1 MVLSNVSPGLC
12 YLFFAHERVI
22 FLKNYDLGK
31 EKISKLLLNFS
42 IPCIIS
48 MLVGALYNIVDQI
61 FIGWGVGYL
70 GNTATNIVYPFTV
83 IALSLALLFGDGASA
98 LFSLSLGSK
107 DDKKVSK
114 SIGNAVITL
123 VLVSLVLTLFGFI
136 FKSNILKLFGVTEA
150 SFDFA
155 NDYLTVILIGIPF
168 YVIGQGLN
176 GIIRADGSPRYAMI
190 ATLSGAILNIILDP
204 IAIFALGMGIKG
216 AAIATIVG
224 QIVTFIL
231 TVLYFRKSKKFK
243 LSKDSLK
250 LDKEVIKREA
260 LLGVS
265 SFITQI
271 SIVLVIAVCN
281 NLVVK
286 YGSLSKYGA
295 DIPLSAIGIVMK
307 VFGIVIALVIGTS
320 IGGQPIIGFNYGAG
334 NKKRVKETFN
344 LIIRTNL
351 FVGVIAFIVFQVF
364 PQAVINIFGNESK
377 LYNEYALYCFRIYLS
392 GITLTCITKTC
403 SIYLQAIGKSFKSM
417 FISVMR
423 DVVLF
428 IPALV
433 VLAKMFG
440 IVGMLWAAL
449 VADVI
454 ACIIAIFMTFERKN
468 KVSIS
473 EIKNI
478 SEVDAVFIKPMV
490 ITISRE
496 YGSGGRYVGKFLAE
510 KLGIPCYDKEIIV
523 DTAKESG
530 LDIEYIKENEQI
542 KNDFNIYYNNDDNIY
557 LCESKVIKNLA
568 MKPCIIIGR
577 CADYIL
583 KDRND
588 VYNVFLYSSMDKKID
603 RVTKYYG
610 IDAEKAKNEINKVNK
625 RRAIHY
631 EYYTNQKWNDVSNY
645 DLAVNV
651 DTLGV
656 ENTALMIKKIVEN
669 GK

>member
-136 FKSNILKLFGVTEA
+136 FKGNILKLFGVTEA

-250 LDKEVIKREA
+250 SDKEVIKREA

-351 FVGVIAFIVFQVF
+351 SVGVIAFIIFQVF
-364 PQAVINIFGNESK
+364 PQAIINIFGSESE

-454 ACIIAIFMTFERKN
+454 AFIIAIFMTFERKN

-473 EIKNI
+473 EVKNI

-496 YGSGGRYVGKFLAE
+496 YGSGGRYVGKLLAE

-523 DTAKESG
+523 DTARESG

-588 VYNVFLYSSMDKKID
+588 VYNVFLYSSMGKKID

>member
-1 MVLSNVSPGLC
+1 M
-12 YLFFAHERVI
+12 
-22 FLKNYDLGK
+22 KNYDLGK

-70 GNTATNIVYPFTV
+70 GNTATNVVYPFTV
-83 IALSLALLFGDGASA
+83 IALALALLLGDGASA

-114 SIGNAVITL
+114 SIGNAVVIL
-123 VLVSLVLTLFGFI
+123 VLVSLVLTIFGFV

-155 NDYLTVILIGIPF
+155 NDYLTIILIGIPF

-224 QIVTFIL
+224 QIITFIL
-231 TVLYFRKSKKFK
+231 TVLYFRKPNKFK

-250 LDKEVIKREA
+250 PDKEVIKREA

-334 NKKRVKETFN
+334 NKKLVKETFN

-351 FVGVIAFIVFQVF
+351 SVGVIAFIIFQVF
-364 PQAVINIFGNESK
+364 PQAIINIFGSESE

-440 IVGMLWAAL
+440 VVGMLWAAL

-454 ACIIAIFMTFERKN
+454 AFIIAIFMTFERKN

-473 EIKNI
+473 EIKKI
-478 SEVDAVFIKPMV
+478 SEVDVAFIKPMV

-496 YGSGGRYVGKFLAE
+496 YGSGGRYVGKLLAE

-523 DTAKESG
+523 DTARESG

>member
-12 YLFFAHERVI
+12 YLFFALERVI

-136 FKSNILKLFGVTEA
+136 FKGNILKLFGVTEA

-250 LDKEVIKREA
+250 PDKEVIKREA

-281 NLVVK
+281 NIVVK

-295 DIPLSAIGIVMK
+295 DIPLSSIGIVMK

-351 FVGVIAFIVFQVF
+351 SVGVIAFIIFQVF
-364 PQAVINIFGNESK
+364 PQAIINIFGSESE

-454 ACIIAIFMTFERKN
+454 AFIIAIFMTFERKN

-473 EIKNI
+473 EVKNI

-496 YGSGGRYVGKFLAE
+496 YGSGGRYVGKLLAE

-523 DTAKESG
+523 DTARESG

>member
-1 MVLSNVSPGLC
+1 VVLSNVSPGLC

-123 VLVSLVLTLFGFI
+123 VLVSLVLTLLGFI

-250 LDKEVIKREA
+250 PDKEVIKREA

-364 PQAVINIFGNESK
+364 PQAIINIFGSESE

-428 IPALV
+428 IPALI

-454 ACIIAIFMTFERKN
+454 AFIIAIFMTFERKN
-468 KVSIS
+468 KVNAL
-473 EIKNI
+473 EVKNI
-478 SEVDAVFIKPMV
+478 SEVDTVFVKPMV

-496 YGSGGRYVGKFLAE
+496 YGSGGRYVGKLLAE

-523 DTAKESG
+523 DTAGESG

-610 IDAEKAKNEINKVNK
+610 IDAEKAKNEINRVNK
-625 RRAIHY
+625 RRAKHY
-631 EYYTNQKWNDVSNY
+631 EYYTNQKWNDVGNY

-656 ENTALMIKKIVEN
+656 ENTALMIKNIIEN

>member
-1 MVLSNVSPGLC
+1 M
-12 YLFFAHERVI
+12 
-22 FLKNYDLGK
+22 KNYDLGK

-114 SIGNAVITL
+114 SIGNAVIML

-364 PQAVINIFGNESK
+364 PQAVINIFGSESE

-440 IVGMLWAAL
+440 VVGMLWAAL

-454 ACIIAIFMTFERKN
+454 AFIIAIFMTFERKN

-473 EIKNI
+473 EVKNI
-478 SEVDAVFIKPMV
+478 SEVDVAFIKPMV

-496 YGSGGRYVGKFLAE
+496 YGSGGRYVGKLLAE

-523 DTAKESG
+523 DTARESG

-610 IDAEKAKNEINKVNK
+610 IDAEKAKNEINRVNK
-625 RRAIHY
+625 RRAKHY
-631 EYYTNQKWNDVSNY
+631 EYYTNQKWNDVGNY

-656 ENTALMIKKIVEN
+656 ENTALMIKNIIEN

>member
-114 SIGNAVITL
+114 SISNAVIML

-250 LDKEVIKREA
+250 PDKEVIKREA

-351 FVGVIAFIVFQVF
+351 SVGVIAFIIFQVF
-364 PQAVINIFGNESK
+364 PQAIINIFGSESE

-454 ACIIAIFMTFERKN
+454 AFIIAIFMTFERKN

-473 EIKNI
+473 EVKNI
-478 SEVDAVFIKPMV
+478 SEVDVAFIKPMV

-496 YGSGGRYVGKFLAE
+496 YGSGGRYVGKLLAE
-510 KLGIPCYDKEIIV
+510 KLGIPCNDKEIIV

-610 IDAEKAKNEINKVNK
+610 IDAEKAKNEINRVNK
-625 RRAIHY
+625 RRAKHY
-631 EYYTNQKWNDVSNY
+631 EYYTNQKWNDVGNY

-656 ENTALMIKKIVEN
+656 ENTALMIKNIIEN

>member
-114 SIGNAVITL
+114 SIGNAVIML

-204 IAIFALGMGIKG
+204 IAIFVLGMGIKG

-224 QIVTFIL
+224 QIITFIL

-250 LDKEVIKREA
+250 PDKEVIKREA

-351 FVGVIAFIVFQVF
+351 SVGVIAFIIFQVF
-364 PQAVINIFGNESK
+364 PQAIINIFGSESE

-440 IVGMLWAAL
+440 VVGMLWAAL

-454 ACIIAIFMTFERKN
+454 AFIIAIFMTFERKN

-478 SEVDAVFIKPMV
+478 SEVDVAFIKPMV

-496 YGSGGRYVGKFLAE
+496 YGSGGRYVGKLLAE

-523 DTAKESG
+523 DTARESG

-610 IDAEKAKNEINKVNK
+610 IDAEKAKNEINRVNK
-625 RRAIHY
+625 RRAKHY
-631 EYYTNQKWNDVSNY
+631 EYYTNQKWNDVGNY

-656 ENTALMIKKIVEN
+656 ENTALMIKNIIEN

>member
-1 MVLSNVSPGLC
+1 M
-12 YLFFAHERVI
+12 
-22 FLKNYDLGK
+22 KNYDLGK

-114 SIGNAVITL
+114 SIGNDVITL

-250 LDKEVIKREA
+250 PDKEVIKREV

-364 PQAVINIFGNESK
+364 PQAIINIFGSESE

-454 ACIIAIFMTFERKN
+454 AFIIAISMTFERKN

-473 EIKNI
+473 EVKNI
-478 SEVDAVFIKPMV
+478 SEVDVAFIKPMV

-496 YGSGGRYVGKFLAE
+496 YGSGGRYVGKLLAE

-523 DTAKESG
+523 DTARESG

-610 IDAEKAKNEINKVNK
+610 IDAEKAKNEINRVNK

>member
-1 MVLSNVSPGLC
+1 M
-12 YLFFAHERVI
+12 
-22 FLKNYDLGK
+22 KNYDLGK

-70 GNTATNIVYPFTV
+70 GNTATNVVYPFTV

-107 DDKKVSK
+107 DDKWVSK

-136 FKSNILKLFGVTEA
+136 FKGNILKLFGVTEA

-176 GIIRADGSPRYAMI
+176 GIIRADGSPKYAMI

-204 IAIFALGMGIKG
+204 IAIFALGMGVKG

-224 QIVTFIL
+224 QIITFIL
-231 TVLYFRKSKKFK
+231 TVLYFRKPNKFK

-250 LDKEVIKREA
+250 PDKEVIKREA

-351 FVGVIAFIVFQVF
+351 SVGVIAFIIFQVF
-364 PQAVINIFGNESK
+364 PQAIINIFGSESE

-417 FISVMR
+417 FVSVMR

-428 IPALV
+428 IP
-433 VLAKMFG
+433 VLIIFAKMFG

-454 ACIIAIFMTFERKN
+454 AFIIAIFMTFERKN

-473 EIKNI
+473 EVKNI

-496 YGSGGRYVGKFLAE
+496 YGSGGRYVGKLLAE

-523 DTAKESG
+523 DTARESG

-610 IDAEKAKNEINKVNK
+610 IDAEKAKNEINRVNK
-625 RRAIHY
+625 RRAKHY
-631 EYYTNQKWNDVSNY
+631 EYYTNQKWNDVGNY

-656 ENTALMIKKIVEN
+656 ENTALMIKNIIEN

>member
-1 MVLSNVSPGLC
+1 MEAEEN
-12 YLFFAHERVI
+12 I
-22 FLKNYDLGK
+22 LGK
-31 EKISKLLLNFS
+31 EKIGKLIKKFS

-48 MLVGALYNIVDQI
+48 MLVNSLYNIVDQI
-61 FIGWGVGYL
+61 FVGWGVGYL

-114 SIGNAVITL
+114 SIGNAVIML

-204 IAIFALGMGIKG
+204 IAIFVLGMGIKG

-250 LDKEVIKREA
+250 PDKEVIKREA

-334 NKKRVKETFN
+334 NKKRVKETFK

-351 FVGVIAFIVFQVF
+351 IVGIVSFVIFQVF
-364 PQAVINIFGNESK
+364 PQAIINIFGSESE

-417 FISVMR
+417 FVSVMR

-428 IPALV
+428 IP
-433 VLAKMFG
+433 VLIIFAKMFG

-454 ACIIAIFMTFERKN
+454 AFIIAIFMTFERKN
-468 KVSIS
+468 KVNAL
-473 EIKNI
+473 EVKNI
-478 SEVDAVFIKPMV
+478 SEVDTVFVKPMV

-496 YGSGGRYVGKFLAE
+496 YGSGGRYVGKLLAE

-523 DTAKESG
+523 DTARESG

-610 IDAEKAKNEINKVNK
+610 IDAEKAKNEINRVNK
-625 RRAIHY
+625 RRAKHY
-631 EYYTNQKWNDVSNY
+631 EYYTNQKWNDVGNY

-656 ENTALMIKKIVEN
+656 ENTALMIKNIIEN

>member
-12 YLFFAHERVI
+12 YLFFAHERVF

-70 GNTATNIVYPFTV
+70 GNTATNVVYPFTV
-83 IALSLALLFGDGASA
+83 IALALALLLGDGASA

-114 SIGNAVITL
+114 SIGNAVVTL
-123 VLVSLVLTLFGFI
+123 VLVSLVLTIFGFV

-155 NDYLTVILIGIPF
+155 NDYLTIILIGIPF

-176 GIIRADGSPRYAMI
+176 GIIRADGSPKYAMI

-250 LDKEVIKREA
+250 PDKEVIKREA

-351 FVGVIAFIVFQVF
+351 FVGVIAFIIFQVF
-364 PQAVINIFGNESK
+364 PQAIINIFGSESE

-440 IVGMLWAAL
+440 VVGMLWAAL

-454 ACIIAIFMTFERKN
+454 AFIIAIFMTFERKN

-473 EIKNI
+473 EVKNI

-496 YGSGGRYVGKFLAE
+496 YGSGGRYVGKLLAE

-523 DTAKESG
+523 DTARESG

-610 IDAEKAKNEINKVNK
+610 IDAEKAKNEINRVNK
-625 RRAIHY
+625 RRAKHY
-631 EYYTNQKWNDVSNY
+631 EYYTNQKWNDVGNY

-656 ENTALMIKKIVEN
+656 ENTALMIKNIIEN

>member
-1 MVLSNVSPGLC
+1 VVLSNVSPGLC

-136 FKSNILKLFGVTEA
+136 FKGNILKLFGVTEA

-250 LDKEVIKREA
+250 PDKEVIKREA

-364 PQAVINIFGNESK
+364 PQAIINIFGSESE

-440 IVGMLWAAL
+440 VVGMLWAAL

-454 ACIIAIFMTFERKN
+454 AFIIAIFMTFERKN

-473 EIKNI
+473 EVKNI
-478 SEVDAVFIKPMV
+478 SEVDVAFIKPMV

-496 YGSGGRYVGKFLAE
+496 YGSGGRYVGKLLAE

-523 DTAKESG
+523 DTARESG

-610 IDAEKAKNEINKVNK
+610 INVEKAKNEINKVNK
-625 RRAIHY
+625 RRAKHY
-631 EYYTNQKWNDVSNY
+631 EYYTNQKWNDVGNY

-656 ENTALMIKKIVEN
+656 ENTALMIKNIIEN

>member
-136 FKSNILKLFGVTEA
+136 FKGNILKLFGVTEA

-224 QIVTFIL
+224 QIITFIL

-250 LDKEVIKREA
+250 PDKEVIKREA

-351 FVGVIAFIVFQVF
+351 SVGVIAFIIFQVF
-364 PQAVINIFGNESK
+364 PQAIINIFGSESE

-454 ACIIAIFMTFERKN
+454 AFIIAIFMTFERKN

-473 EIKNI
+473 EVKNI

-496 YGSGGRYVGKFLAE
+496 YGSGGRYVGKLLAE

-523 DTAKESG
+523 DTARESG

-610 IDAEKAKNEINKVNK
+610 IDAEKAKNEINRVNK
-625 RRAIHY
+625 RRAKHY
-631 EYYTNQKWNDVSNY
+631 EYYTNQKWNDVGNY

-656 ENTALMIKKIVEN
+656 ENTALMIKNIIEN

>member
-83 IALSLALLFGDGASA
+83 IALALALLLGDGASA

-114 SIGNAVITL
+114 SIGNAVVTL
-123 VLVSLVLTLFGFI
+123 VLVSLVLTIFGFV

-155 NDYLTVILIGIPF
+155 NDYLTIILIGIPF

-224 QIVTFIL
+224 QIITFIF

-250 LDKEVIKREA
+250 PDKEVIKREA

-351 FVGVIAFIVFQVF
+351 SVGVIAFIIFQVF
-364 PQAVINIFGNESK
+364 PQAIINIFGSESE

-428 IPALV
+428 IPALI

-454 ACIIAIFMTFERKN
+454 AFIIAIFMTFERKN

-473 EIKNI
+473 EVKNI

-496 YGSGGRYVGKFLAE
+496 YGSGGRYVGKLLAE

-523 DTAKESG
+523 DTARESG

-625 RRAIHY
+625 RRAKHY

>member
-70 GNTATNIVYPFTV
+70 GNTATNIVYPFIV

-107 DDKKVSK
+107 DDKNVSK

-224 QIVTFIL
+224 QIITFIL

-250 LDKEVIKREA
+250 PDKEVIKREA

-364 PQAVINIFGNESK
+364 PQAIINIFGSESE

-440 IVGMLWAAL
+440 VVGMLWAAL

-454 ACIIAIFMTFERKN
+454 AFIIAIFMTFERKN

-473 EIKNI
+473 EVKNI
-478 SEVDAVFIKPMV
+478 SEVDVAFIKPMV

-496 YGSGGRYVGKFLAE
+496 YGSGGRYVGKLLAE

-523 DTAKESG
+523 DTARESG

-610 IDAEKAKNEINKVNK
+610 INVEKAKNEINKVNK
-625 RRAIHY
+625 RRAKHY
-631 EYYTNQKWNDVSNY
+631 EYYTNQKWNDVGNY

-656 ENTALMIKKIVEN
+656 ENTALMIKNIIEN

>member
-107 DDKKVSK
+107 DDKRVSK

-136 FKSNILKLFGVTEA
+136 FKGNILKLFGVTEA

-224 QIVTFIL
+224 QIITFIL
-231 TVLYFRKSKKFK
+231 TALYFRKPKKFK
-243 LSKDSLK
+243 LSKESLK
-250 LDKEVIKREA
+250 PDKEVIKREA

-364 PQAVINIFGNESK
+364 PQVIINIFGSESE

-428 IPALV
+428 IPALI

-454 ACIIAIFMTFERKN
+454 AFIIAIFMTFERKN

-473 EIKNI
+473 EVKNI

-496 YGSGGRYVGKFLAE
+496 YGSGGRYVGKLLAE

-523 DTAKESG
+523 DTARESG

-610 IDAEKAKNEINKVNK
+610 IDAEKAKNEINRVNK
-625 RRAIHY
+625 RRAKHY
-631 EYYTNQKWNDVSNY
+631 EYYTNQKWNDVGNY

>member
-136 FKSNILKLFGVTEA
+136 FKGNILKLFGVTEA

-224 QIVTFIL
+224 QIITFIL

-250 LDKEVIKREA
+250 PDKEVIKREA

-364 PQAVINIFGNESK
+364 PQAIINIFGSESE

-454 ACIIAIFMTFERKN
+454 AFIIAIFMTFERKN

-473 EIKNI
+473 EVKNI

-496 YGSGGRYVGKFLAE
+496 YGSGGRYVGKLLAE

-523 DTAKESG
+523 DTARESG
-530 LDIEYIKENEQI
+530 LGIEYIKENEQI

-610 IDAEKAKNEINKVNK
+610 IDAEKAKNEINRVNK
-625 RRAIHY
+625 RRAKHY
-631 EYYTNQKWNDVSNY
+631 EYYTNQKWNDVGNY

-656 ENTALMIKKIVEN
+656 ENTALMIKNIIEN

>member
-1 MVLSNVSPGLC
+1 M
-12 YLFFAHERVI
+12 
-22 FLKNYDLGK
+22 KNYDLGK

-136 FKSNILKLFGVTEA
+136 FKGNILKLFGVTEA

-231 TVLYFRKSKKFK
+231 IVLYFRKSKKFK

-351 FVGVIAFIVFQVF
+351 SVGVIAFIIFQVF
-364 PQAVINIFGNESK
+364 PQAIINIFGSESE

-454 ACIIAIFMTFERKN
+454 AFIIAIFMTFERKN

-473 EIKNI
+473 EVKNI

-496 YGSGGRYVGKFLAE
+496 YGSGGRYVGKLLAE

-523 DTAKESG
+523 DTARESG
-530 LDIEYIKENEQI
+530 LGIEYIKENEQI

-610 IDAEKAKNEINKVNK
+610 IDAEKAKNEINRVNK
-625 RRAIHY
+625 RRAKHY
-631 EYYTNQKWNDVSNY
+631 EYYTNQKWNDVGNY

-656 ENTALMIKKIVEN
+656 ENTALMIKNIIEN

>member
-136 FKSNILKLFGVTEA
+136 FKGNILKLFGVTEA

-250 LDKEVIKREA
+250 PDKEVIKREA

-281 NLVVK
+281 NIVVK

-351 FVGVIAFIVFQVF
+351 SVGVIAFIIFQVF
-364 PQAVINIFGNESK
+364 PQAIINIFGSESE

-454 ACIIAIFMTFERKN
+454 AFIIAIFMTFERKN

-473 EIKNI
+473 EVKNI

-496 YGSGGRYVGKFLAE
+496 YGSGGRYVGKLLAE

-523 DTAKESG
+523 DTARESG

-610 IDAEKAKNEINKVNK
+610 IDAEKAKNEINRVNK
-625 RRAIHY
+625 RRAKHY
-631 EYYTNQKWNDVSNY
+631 EYYTNQKWNDVGNY

-656 ENTALMIKKIVEN
+656 ENTALMIKNIIEN

>member
-1 MVLSNVSPGLC
+1 M
-12 YLFFAHERVI
+12 
-22 FLKNYDLGK
+22 KNYDLSK

-70 GNTATNIVYPFTV
+70 GNTATNVVYPFTV

-114 SIGNAVITL
+114 SIGNAVIML

-351 FVGVIAFIVFQVF
+351 SVGVIAFIIFQVF
-364 PQAVINIFGNESK
+364 PQAIINIFGSESE

-440 IVGMLWAAL
+440 VVGMLWAAL

-454 ACIIAIFMTFERKN
+454 AFIIAIFMTFERKN

-473 EIKNI
+473 EVKNI

-496 YGSGGRYVGKFLAE
+496 YGSGGRYVGKLLAE

-523 DTAKESG
+523 DTARESG

-610 IDAEKAKNEINKVNK
+610 IDAEKAKNEINRVNK
-625 RRAIHY
+625 RRAKHY
-631 EYYTNQKWNDVSNY
+631 EYYTNQKWNDVGNY

-656 ENTALMIKKIVEN
+656 ENTALMIKNIIEN

>member
-224 QIVTFIL
+224 QIITFIL

-250 LDKEVIKREA
+250 PDKEVIKREA

-351 FVGVIAFIVFQVF
+351 SVGVIAFIIFQVF
-364 PQAVINIFGNESK
+364 PQAIINIFGSESE

-440 IVGMLWAAL
+440 VVGMLWAAL

-454 ACIIAIFMTFERKN
+454 AFIIAIFMTFERKN

-473 EIKNI
+473 EVKNI

-496 YGSGGRYVGKFLAE
+496 YGSGGRYVGKLLAE

-523 DTAKESG
+523 DTARESG

-568 MKPCIIIGR
+568 MKPCIIMGR

-610 IDAEKAKNEINKVNK
+610 IDAEKAKNEINRVNK
-625 RRAIHY
+625 RRAKHY
-631 EYYTNQKWNDVSNY
+631 EYYTNQKWNDVGNY

-656 ENTALMIKKIVEN
+656 ENTALMIKNIIEN

>member
-136 FKSNILKLFGVTEA
+136 FKGNILKLFGVTEA

-351 FVGVIAFIVFQVF
+351 SVGVIAFIIFQVF
-364 PQAVINIFGNESK
+364 PQAIINIFGSESE

-454 ACIIAIFMTFERKN
+454 AFIIAIFMTFERKN

-473 EIKNI
+473 EVKNI

-496 YGSGGRYVGKFLAE
+496 YGSGGRYVGKLLAE

-523 DTAKESG
+523 DTARESG
-530 LDIEYIKENEQI
+530 LGIEYIKENEQI

-610 IDAEKAKNEINKVNK
+610 IDAEKAKNEINRVNK
-625 RRAIHY
+625 RRAKHY
-631 EYYTNQKWNDVSNY
+631 EYYTNQKWNDVGNY

-656 ENTALMIKKIVEN
+656 ENTALMIKNIIEN

>member
-136 FKSNILKLFGVTEA
+136 FKGNILKLFGVTEA

-250 LDKEVIKREA
+250 PDKEVIKREA

-364 PQAVINIFGNESK
+364 PQAIINIFGSESE

-440 IVGMLWAAL
+440 VVGMLWAAL

-454 ACIIAIFMTFERKN
+454 AFIIAIFMTFERKN

-473 EIKNI
+473 EVKNI
-478 SEVDAVFIKPMV
+478 SEVDVAFIKPMV

-496 YGSGGRYVGKFLAE
+496 YGSGGRYVGKLLAE

-523 DTAKESG
+523 DTARESG

-610 IDAEKAKNEINKVNK
+610 INVEKAKNEINKVNK
-625 RRAIHY
+625 RRAKHY
-631 EYYTNQKWNDVSNY
+631 EYYTNQKWNDVGNY

-656 ENTALMIKKIVEN
+656 ENTALMIKNIIEN

>member
-1 MVLSNVSPGLC
+1 M
-12 YLFFAHERVI
+12 
-22 FLKNYDLGK
+22 
-31 EKISKLLLNFS
+31 
-42 IPCIIS
+42 
-48 MLVGALYNIVDQI
+48 
-61 FIGWGVGYL
+61 
-70 GNTATNIVYPFTV
+70 
-83 IALSLALLFGDGASA
+83 
-98 LFSLSLGSK
+98 
-107 DDKKVSK
+107 
-114 SIGNAVITL
+114 
-123 VLVSLVLTLFGFI
+123 
-136 FKSNILKLFGVTEA
+136 
-150 SFDFA
+150 
-155 NDYLTVILIGIPF
+155 
-168 YVIGQGLN
+168 
-176 GIIRADGSPRYAMI
+176 
-190 ATLSGAILNIILDP
+190 
-204 IAIFALGMGIKG
+204 
-216 AAIATIVG
+216 
-224 QIVTFIL
+224 
-231 TVLYFRKSKKFK
+231 
-243 LSKDSLK
+243 
-250 LDKEVIKREA
+250 
-260 LLGVS
+260 
-265 SFITQI
+265 
-271 SIVLVIAVCN
+271 
-281 NLVVK
+281 
-286 YGSLSKYGA
+286 
-295 DIPLSAIGIVMK
+295 
-307 VFGIVIALVIGTS
+307 
-320 IGGQPIIGFNYGAG
+320 
-334 NKKRVKETFN
+334 
-344 LIIRTNL
+344 
-351 FVGVIAFIVFQVF
+351 
-364 PQAVINIFGNESK
+364 
-377 LYNEYALYCFRIYLS
+377 S

-454 ACIIAIFMTFERKN
+454 AFIIAIFMTFERKN

-473 EIKNI
+473 EVKNI

-496 YGSGGRYVGKFLAE
+496 YGSGGRYVGKLLAE

-523 DTAKESG
+523 DTARESG

-588 VYNVFLYSSMDKKID
+588 VYNVFLYSSMGKKID

-631 EYYTNQKWNDVSNY
+631 EYYTNQKWNDVGNY

-656 ENTALMIKKIVEN
+656 ENTALMIKNIIEN

>member
-136 FKSNILKLFGVTEA
+136 FKGNILKLFGVTEA

-250 LDKEVIKREA
+250 PNKEVIKREA

-281 NLVVK
+281 NIVVK

-351 FVGVIAFIVFQVF
+351 SVGVIAFIIFQVF
-364 PQAVINIFGNESK
+364 PQAIINIFGSESE

-440 IVGMLWAAL
+440 VVGMLWAAL

-454 ACIIAIFMTFERKN
+454 AFIIAIFMTFERKN

-478 SEVDAVFIKPMV
+478 SEVDVAFIKPMV

-496 YGSGGRYVGKFLAE
+496 YGSGGRYVGKLLAE

-523 DTAKESG
+523 DTARESG

-610 IDAEKAKNEINKVNK
+610 IDAEKAKNEINRVNK
-625 RRAIHY
+625 RRAKHY
-631 EYYTNQKWNDVSNY
+631 EYYTNQKWNDVGNY

-656 ENTALMIKKIVEN
+656 ENTALMIKNIIEN

>member
-107 DDKKVSK
+107 DDKNVSK

-123 VLVSLVLTLFGFI
+123 VLVSLVLTLFGFV

-155 NDYLTVILIGIPF
+155 NDYLTIILIGIPF

-250 LDKEVIKREA
+250 PDKEVIKREA

-351 FVGVIAFIVFQVF
+351 SVGVIAFIIFQVF
-364 PQAVINIFGNESK
+364 PQAIINIFGSESE

-454 ACIIAIFMTFERKN
+454 AFIIAIFMTFERKN

-473 EIKNI
+473 EVKNI

-496 YGSGGRYVGKFLAE
+496 YGSGGRYVGKLLAE

-523 DTAKESG
+523 DTARESG

-610 IDAEKAKNEINKVNK
+610 IDAEKAKNEINRVNK
-625 RRAIHY
+625 RRAKHY

-656 ENTALMIKKIVEN
+656 ENTALMIKNIIEN

>member
-1 MVLSNVSPGLC
+1 M
-12 YLFFAHERVI
+12 
-22 FLKNYDLGK
+22 KNYDLGK

-224 QIVTFIL
+224 QIITFIL

-250 LDKEVIKREA
+250 PDKEVIKREA

-320 IGGQPIIGFNYGAG
+320 IGGQPIIGYNYGAG
-334 NKKRVKETFN
+334 NEKRVKETFK

-351 FVGVIAFIVFQVF
+351 IVGIVSFVIFQVF
-364 PQAVINIFGNESK
+364 PQAIINIFGSESE

-440 IVGMLWAAL
+440 VVGMLWAAL

-454 ACIIAIFMTFERKN
+454 AFIIAIFMTFERKN

-473 EIKNI
+473 EVKNI

-496 YGSGGRYVGKFLAE
+496 YGSGGRYVGKLLAE

-631 EYYTNQKWNDVSNY
+631 EYYTNQKWNDVGNY

-656 ENTALMIKKIVEN
+656 ENTALMIKNIIEN